1 MAGTSWEAVPHAD
14 HGLDRIRL
22 AELAAEPGDGDGH
35 GPREQVGAL
44 VPDALEQVLGAADA
58 PVGDQ
63 QFLQHAQLLT
73 VERHRVAGPAD
84 PPPGPVE
91 HEVTVGDHRG
101 GGWAAPG

>member
-1 MAGTSWEAVPHAD
+1 MGHLMACTSWQAVPD
-14 HGLDRIRL
+14 PDPRLDRVGL

-44 VPDALEQVLGAADA
+44 VPDPLEQVLGAADA

-63 QFLQHAQLLT
+63 QFLQDAQLLA
-73 VERHRVAGPAD
+73 VERDRAAGPAD

-91 HEVTVGDHRG
+91 PDAAAGDH
-101 GGWAAPG
+101 PGCG